1 MLSDADSRSF
11 MLIAIPTSGKPSL
24 LANGGEFL

>member
-1 MLSDADSRSF
+1 MLSDADSRSLT
-11 MLIAIPTSGKPSL
+11 LIAIPTSGKPLL